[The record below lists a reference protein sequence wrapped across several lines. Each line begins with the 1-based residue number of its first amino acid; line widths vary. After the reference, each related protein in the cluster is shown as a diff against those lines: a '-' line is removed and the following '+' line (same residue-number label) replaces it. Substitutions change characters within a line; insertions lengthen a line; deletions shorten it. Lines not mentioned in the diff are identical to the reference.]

1 MTERVLTQ
9 RELNRAVLAR
19 QHLLSRSSATLPRAL
34 QSVGGLQAQYAPSM
48 YVGLWSRRRDL
59 ARADLTAAL
68 EQRAA
73 VQATLMRVTIH
84 VVARADYW
92 PLALATRGARRGLWL
107 KARRGAVSD
116 EDMEAGARP
125 RTPDSDRI
133 AAPQGARGAR
143 RQGRRRRRRAL
154 DRPRRRPAIGHLGA
168 SPREPLRRRRGLDR
182 RAGPQHAGRH
192 RPSLRSYL
200 KGFGPAS
207 RNDIASYTGLRQRD
221 IVPALER
228 LPLRRFSSE
237 AGDELLDLPRQALPH
252 PDTPAPV
259 RFLPTWD
266 AALLV
271 HARRAGIL
279 REEHRPRSSASPT
292 RTRWRPSSSTARSR
306 AHGAITRARSSSTR
320 SSAST
325 AHR

>member
-92 PLALATRGARRGLWL
+92 PLALATREARRGLWL

-116 EDMEAGARP
+116 EDMEA
-125 RTPDSDRI
+125 
-133 AAPQGARGAR
+133 AAGRVRERLTVTGSLHRKEARGAR

-154 DRPRRRPAIGHLGA
+154 DRPRPRPAIGHLGA

-192 RPSLRSYL
+192 RPSL
-200 KGFGPAS
+200 
-207 RNDIASYTGLRQRD
+207 
-221 IVPALER
+221 
-228 LPLRRFSSE
+228 
-237 AGDELLDLPRQALPH
+237 
-252 PDTPAPV
+252 
-259 RFLPTWD
+259 
-266 AALLV
+266 AA
-271 HARRAGIL
+271 
-279 REEHRPRSSASPT
+279 T
-292 RTRWRPSSSTARSR
+292 
-306 AHGAITRARSSSTR
+306 
-320 SSAST
+320 
-325 AHR
+325 